1 MNKLSLAFF
10 VLEKYNESCAGAV
23 PKNEVNT
30 CDQTVATQN
39 STSFKKEC
47 KTNPSSEKYFSVA
60 FTLMLSI

>member
-10 VLEKYNESCAGAV
+10 VLEKYSESCAGAV

-39 STSFKKEC
+39 STS
-47 KTNPSSEKYFSVA
+47 
-60 FTLMLSI
+60 L